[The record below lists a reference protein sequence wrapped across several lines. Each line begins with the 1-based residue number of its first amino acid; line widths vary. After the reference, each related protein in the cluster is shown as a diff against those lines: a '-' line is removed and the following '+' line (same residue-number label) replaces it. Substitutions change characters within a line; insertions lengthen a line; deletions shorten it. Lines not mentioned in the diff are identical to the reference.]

1 MQKYEANGLA
11 SNDIIYTIL
20 AYLWS
25 KKEEKIQNELVW
37 EKSIPGSYAGACEE
51 HFIISWESSR
61 ISLGC
66 HNLSNAAVAFF
77 P

>member
-25 KKEEKIQNELVW
+25 KKEEKIQNELV
-37 EKSIPGSYAGACEE
+37 
-51 HFIISWESSR
+51 
-61 ISLGC
+61 
-66 HNLSNAAVAFF
+66 
-77 P
+77 